1 MEIGVEPESG
11 PGLALFGWSHLVPLL
26 LLAAAVLALPL
37 ARRLDERHRA
47 VARWSMVSALW
58 LAEIG
63 WHVWYL
69 ATGQWNVTI
78 ALPLHLCSIFVWVT
92 GATLLTR
99 KSPLFEASYLLGV
112 PGAVQALLTPDIG
125 PYDFPH
131 VRWLI
136 YFISHGLLVL
146 APLWLAIVEG
156 FRPTLRSVARVLI
169 GGNVVA
175 AVVFVVNQ
183 AIGSNY
189 MFLARKPGSASLLDV
204 LGPWPVYLVWLEVL
218 ALIMVGLMYVPY
230 AVGDR
235 FRRDRSRPAVAP

>member
-1 MEIGVEPESG
+1 M
-11 PGLALFGWSHLVPLL
+11 
-26 LLAAAVLALPL
+26 
-37 ARRLDERHRA
+37 
-47 VARWSMVSALW
+47 
-58 LAEIG
+58 
-63 WHVWYL
+63 
-69 ATGQWNVTI
+69 
-78 ALPLHLCSIFVWVT
+78 
-92 GATLLTR
+92 
-99 KSPLFEASYLLGV
+99 
-112 PGAVQALLTPDIG
+112 
-125 PYDFPH
+125 
-131 VRWLI
+131 RWLI